1 MSFSPFQKAMTACL
15 LLAALLLSAC
25 GAAAHPEED
34 TLAPPAIQMVVTPAP
49 TVTPPPTPEP
59 PRASLRITEV
69 MAKNLATLRDEDGDF
84 SDWIEIEN
92 FGKTEVEL
100 EGFRLTDRENR
111 PGLALSGSIGP
122 GERRLYWA
130 SGKDRAEDEYAGQDA
145 PPAWAPR

>member
-1 MSFSPFQKAMTACL
+1 MTACL

-111 PGLALSGSIGP
+111 IYRCVYCEAKKSNHCCLIYLQELPCLEGNALAYYLI
-122 GERRLYWA
+122 LV
-130 SGKDRAEDEYAGQDA
+130 
-145 PPAWAPR
+145 